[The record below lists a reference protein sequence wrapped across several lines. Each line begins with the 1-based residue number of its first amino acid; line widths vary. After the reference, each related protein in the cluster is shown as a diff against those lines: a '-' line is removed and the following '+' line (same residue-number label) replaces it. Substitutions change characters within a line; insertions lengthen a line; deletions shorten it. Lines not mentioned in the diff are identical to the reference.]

1 MWLPFPLPLEVS
13 IGLFTQSMK
22 LGTVFQSSATTFG
35 IYGSKTFGPGALNV
49 TPYAG
54 LSYESSS
61 SDVAYDYNI
70 EIAVPGVTG
79 TVTSPQHI
87 SFNLVGEN
95 SVRFMIGAAFKLAFI
110 SLNVDYNIS
119 NYNVASAGLG
129 IIF

>member
-1 MWLPFPLPLEVS
+1 
-13 IGLFTQSMK
+13 MK
-22 LGTVFQSSATTFG
+22 LGSVFQSTATTFG
-35 IYGSKTFGPGALNV
+35 IYGSKTFGPGAFNV

-54 LSYESSS
+54 FSYESSS
-61 SDVAYDYNI
+61 ADVAYDFLI
-70 EIAVPGVTG
+70 DTAVPGVT
-79 TVTSPQHI
+79 TTQHV

-95 SVRFMIGAAFKLAFI
+95 SVRFMIGAAFKLGFI